1 MTGNKL
7 ARNLRLLKRYN
18 FGVASAAMF
27 IFGGA
32 TFGLVFRVP
41 NYLSQLQGYNAR
53 EIGISLIAYGMVQL
67 VLAPFMPR
75 LMKWLNP
82 KLMVASG
89 FFIMA
94 LGCYLGVHLDVDS
107 AANVII
113 PSTVVRGI
121 GPCVVRRT

>member
-1 MTGNKL
+1 MLPRKTTSAK
-7 ARNLRLLKRYN
+7 RLLKSYN

-27 IFGGA
+27 IFGAA
-32 TFGLVFRVP
+32 TFGLVFLVP
-41 NYLSQLQGYNAR
+41 HYLSQLQGYNAR

-75 LMKWLNP
+75 LMQWLNL

-94 LGCYLGVHLDVDS
+94 LGATS
-107 AANVII
+107 A
-113 PSTVVRGI
+113 
-121 GPCVVRRT
+121 RTWTWTAPPT